1 MSDLEVRGGGVT
13 SVETEALLAEALRL
27 SAAAHIVEEWAARAG
42 ALRLRLDELG
52 LDGTGWGAGLAV
64 DTAQA
69 GFVAAGRSASDLAH
83 ALLLSGSGYAATETL
98 AAGLAE
104 AGRRLAAGLL
114 GVAAPTLL
122 LAGVSAAAIT
132 LGPAARVSLFG
143 ALIAPREHAAAV
155 DRLVREHGLPILS
168 DPAFVG
174 LVRSAADTADEF
186 LAGLFR
192 SQALFAAGGALEA
205 PENANVLLAAAG
217 VVGLLTG
224 SRALRE
230 TEVTVTEVT
239 TRAADRS
246 VPSASV
252 TPPPV
257 RGVGDLAARIPP
269 SVPGAPQIRIERY
282 DTADG
287 TRWIVYSGG
296 TVDFG
301 LTPAGEPYDMTANL
315 HGAADASVLGD
326 LVGLPVEAAASERAV
341 RAAMAEAGV
350 GSGEPVI
357 VVGHSA
363 GGMVAANL
371 AADPDPDRGFE
382 VAAAV
387 SFGGPADHVA
397 TGDTPVLSVAHSE
410 DFVPATA
417 GSGVHADGRIEVER
431 SVGTLAPKE
440 GDSVPAHALH
450 QYQGTARA
458 IDRADDPRLRE
469 FRDLVAGFTGGRPP
483 SDVSLWHAE
492 RAS

>member
-52 LDGTGWGAGLAV
+52 LDGAGWGAALAV
-64 DTAQA
+64 DTAHA
-69 GFVAAGRSASDLAH
+69 GFTAAGRSASDLAH
-83 ALLLSGSGYAATETL
+83 ALLLSGGGYAATETL
-98 AAGLAE
+98 ASGLAE

-114 GVAAPTLL
+114 GLAAPTLL
-122 LAGVSAAAIT
+122 LAGASAAAIT
-132 LGPAARVSLFG
+132 LGPAARVSLLG

-192 SQALFAAGGALEA
+192 SQALFAAGGALEG

-230 TEVTVTEVT
+230 TEVTVTDVT

-246 VPSASV
+246 VPSGSA

-269 SVPGAPQIRIERY
+269 SEPGAPQIRIERY
-282 DTADG
+282 DTAEG

-315 HGAADASVLGD
+315 HGAADASILGD

-350 GSGEPVI
+350 GGGEPVI

-371 AADPDPDRGFE
+371 AADPGSDLE

-387 SFGGPADHVA
+387 SFGGPAAHVA

-417 GSGVHADGRIEVER
+417 GSGVHADGRVEVER
-431 SVGTLAPKE
+431 SVGTLPPEE
-440 GDSVPAHALH
+440 GDSVPAHALQ

-483 SDVSLWHAE
+483 TDVSLWYAE
-492 RAS
+492 RTS

>member
-1 MSDLEVRGGGVT
+1 VSDLEVRGGVT

-27 SAAAHIVEEWAARAG
+27 SAAAHIVEEWATRAG

-114 GVAAPTLL
+114 GVAAPTLP

-230 TEVTVTEVT
+230 TEVTVTDVT
-239 TRAADRS
+239 TRADHRS
-246 VPSASV
+246 VPSGSA

-269 SVPGAPQIRIERY
+269 SEPGAPQIRIERY

-315 HGAADASVLGD
+315 HGAADASILGD

-350 GSGEPVI
+350 GGGEPVI

-371 AADPDPDRGFE
+371 AADPGSDLE

-387 SFGGPADHVA
+387 SLGGPAHVA

-431 SVGTLAPKE
+431 SIGTLPPDE
-440 GDSVPAHALH
+440 GDSVPAHALQ

-483 SDVSLWHAE
+483 TDVSLWHAQ
-492 RAS
+492 RTS